1 MIAFTV
7 QCYATVKKERWL
19 PIGNHRF
26 LVMSY
31 RLTTTFPIRERKL
44 SELRIMHYEF

>member
-31 RLTTTFPIRERKL
+31 RPTPILAVREGDWAMNY
-44 SELRIMHYEF
+44 EL